1 LRLVLILII
10 PATVALFILARPIVA
25 LLFEHGDFTALDTAQ
40 TILAL
45 RLYLLGLPFAAIDQ
59 PLIFAFYARQNTL
72 TPALVGLLGVG
83 FYLAAALLPSLT
95 RPLEMR
101 DLVLA
106 NSVQLTG
113 HALVMLWLI
122 NRLASLRGRGLGQAI
137 WRAGLAAGVMA
148 GGVWGLTPLLTAW
161 LTSGGLVGEVAL
173 VGALSLLGGGI
184 YVTML
189 ALLRAPEL
197 RLLLKLGQ
205 RFVPRP

>member
-1 LRLVLILII
+1 
-10 PATVALFILARPIVA
+10 
-25 LLFEHGDFTALDTAQ
+25 
-40 TILAL
+40 
-45 RLYLLGLPFAAIDQ
+45 
-59 PLIFAFYARQNTL
+59 
-72 TPALVGLLGVG
+72 
-83 FYLAAALLPSLT
+83 
-95 RPLEMR
+95 MR